1 MKTRNRSEYCFP
13 RKRKTIFFYG
23 QIYEAYSL
31 LLDILQSAKKEIII
45 IETSASKELLDI
57 LKESLEDAR
66 VLDLTGCTLDA
77 VLYYVNRD
85 IPVLAMMQDG
95 TAVLI
100 VGFNE
105 KNTVVMNP
113 EIGNVYKVGM
123 NDSTEWFEQNGN
135 HFITYIRDTK

>member
-1 MKTRNRSEYCFP
+1 
-13 RKRKTIFFYG
+13 
-23 QIYEAYSL
+23 
-31 LLDILQSAKKEIII
+31 
-45 IETSASKELLDI
+45 
-57 LKESLEDAR
+57 
-66 VLDLTGCTLDA
+66 
-77 VLYYVNRD
+77 
-85 IPVLAMMQDG
+85 MMQDG